1 MDDLYYTISRPARVE
16 IKVKGSRF
24 IAETH
29 LVASIDEAGARLA
42 AIRKR
47 EHAATHHCY
56 AWRVGLCDETQS
68 KYSDDGEPNGTA
80 GRPIY
85 DAVEGR
91 SLTNILLVVTRYF
104 GGTKLGTG
112 GLVRAY
118 SEAAGSVLEQSG
130 AKENH
135 LTERILVDIAIT
147 HYDLLVK
154 AIHHHSAR
162 QVGADFSDHVAVE
175 LEIRKSSADKL
186 IDDITEL
193 SNGRAE
199 IRRLA

>member
-1 MDDLYYTISRPARVE
+1 MDDIYYTISRPARAE

-29 LVASIDEAGARLA
+29 LVTTIDEAGTRLA

-56 AWRVGLCDETQS
+56 AWRMGLYDETEFR
-68 KYSDDGEPNGTA
+68 YSDDGEPSGTA

-85 DAVEGR
+85 DALEGR

-118 SEAAGSVLEQSG
+118 SEAAGLVLEQSG
-130 AKENH
+130 VKENH
-135 LTERILVDIAIT
+135 VTERILVDIDFA

-154 AIHHHSAR
+154 AMHHFSAR
-162 QVGADFSDHVAVE
+162 QIQADFSDRVAVE
-175 LEIRKSSADKL
+175 LEIRKSRADQL
-186 IDDITEL
+186 IDEIAEL
-193 SNGRAE
+193 SSGRAE
-199 IRRLA
+199 IRRYA